1 MTLVCGVTFVYES
14 RMMHASLMCRT
25 VLCGSIL
32 CIHSYLHIQ
41 THIRMCIRHDIFMF
55 ICPIQIWMSAYH
67 VVLCGGILRI
77 HSYSHIH
84 MHIGMTH
91 VRRTPPQ
98 LRRAYWRRVWCMPRN
113 PEVSQCAV
121 RFRVLQCVAVFWVF
135 QPARIPHPH
144 PKTTLVH
151 SSVYY
156 LHINAWIHIQIH
168 IHLQSIFFCN
178 HTRQYLSINARKYLS
193 INTFIH
199 E

>member
-55 ICPIQIWMSAYH
+55 IRPIQIWMSAYH

-113 PEVSQCAV
+113 PEVSQCE
-121 RFRVLQCVAVFWVF
+121 
-135 QPARIPHPH
+135 
-144 PKTTLVH
+144 
-151 SSVYY
+151 VYY
-156 LHINAWIHIQIH
+156 LRINAWIHIQIH

-178 HTRQYLSINARKYLS
+178 HTRKYLSINARKYLS